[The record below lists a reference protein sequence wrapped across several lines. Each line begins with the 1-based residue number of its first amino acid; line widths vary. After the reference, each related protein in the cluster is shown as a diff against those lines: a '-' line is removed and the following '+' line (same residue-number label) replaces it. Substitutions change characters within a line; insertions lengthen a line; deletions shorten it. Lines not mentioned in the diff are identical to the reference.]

1 MKAGCYALLSQ
12 RFGVQALAPNS
23 HLFVG
28 SKYDASWQGRV
39 FKITVVCGL
48 NKKEIKKKMAGVER
62 ANIAV
67 RNFPMTAQELRKR
80 LKLKEGGH
88 FVFGTT
94 LVSGTRILILGE
106 KLQ

>member
-1 MKAGCYALLSQ
+1 
-12 RFGVQALAPNS
+12 
-23 HLFVG
+23 
-28 SKYDASWQGRV
+28 
-39 FKITVVCGL
+39 
-48 NKKEIKKKMAGVER
+48 MAGVER

-80 LKLKEGGH
+80 LKWKEGGH